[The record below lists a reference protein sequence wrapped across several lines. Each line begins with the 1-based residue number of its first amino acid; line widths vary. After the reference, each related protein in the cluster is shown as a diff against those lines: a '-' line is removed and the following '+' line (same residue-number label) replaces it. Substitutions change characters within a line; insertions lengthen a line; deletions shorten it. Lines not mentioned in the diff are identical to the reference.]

1 MEHSY
6 LDTNED
12 LQRLAEVLDPKEKPD
27 GNDIII
33 RKGTKEDIIEE
44 KSGGGNKDDSKQGSN
59 FNEDGNFT
67 EEEFNKEFNSEYQD
81 PDEVFEDDNRQNI
94 TNYSITERDE
104 LNVEDIADTIS
115 SSNAFR
121 GKSKTSYVLRVV
133 LPREDPKTIDLDVHD
148 SKLIMFSHKYRMRVY
163 FPKKIVVG
171 SCKSSFVKESNMLE
185 VILRQQ

>member
-6 LDTNED
+6 LDTSED
-12 LQRLAEVLDPKEKPD
+12 LQRLAKVLDPEEKPNGD
-27 GNDIII
+27 EIII

-44 KSGGGNKDDSKQGSN
+44 SDGINDDSKQENN
-59 FNEDGNFT
+59 FNEDGNYT
-67 EEEFNKEFNSEYQD
+67 EDEFNKEFNSEYQD

-94 TNYSITERDE
+94 TNYSITDRDE

-148 SKLIMFSHKYRMRVY
+148 SKLIMFSHKYKMRVY

>member
-6 LDTNED
+6 LDNAED
-12 LQRLAEVLDPKEKPD
+12 LQRITEILDPKEKPD
-27 GNDIII
+27 GDEIII
-33 RKGTKEDIIEE
+33 RKGTKEDVIEE
-44 KSGGGNKDDSKQGSN
+44 SGGNKGDSKLEN
-59 FNEDGNFT
+59 HFNEDGNYT